1 MTGSRRARRT
11 SGLPLTLS
19 LALCLALVGSSG
31 LALPATSTL
40 ALLGDSESAPS
51 TFTTEILDPPTS
63 VDATAV
69 LFLTVNI
76 TWVATVDTRATGYQ
90 VLRSTTSGSGYAV
103 IGTVTPR
110 SATSFTDLPLVPGT
124 YYYVLRSYFGP
135 WTSVNSNQDSVVA
148 L

>member
-1 MTGSRRARRT
+1 MTGSRRAGRA
-11 SGLPLTLS
+11 SSLPLPLTL
-19 LALCLALVGSSG
+19 ALGLALVGSSG
-31 LALPATSTL
+31 LGLPATSTL
-40 ALLGDSESAPS
+40 ALLGDSEAAPS

-63 VDATAV
+63 VNATAQ

-90 VLRSTTSGSGYAV
+90 VLRSTTSGSGYAL

-124 YYYVLRSYFGP
+124 YYYVVRSYFGS
-135 WTSVNSNQDSVVA
+135 WTSVNSNEDSAVA